1 MTEKNTSLSWTD
13 LAKKVVT
20 TGLGS
25 ASFARDMVLN
35 GEFQREIVAS
45 ILTKLEKRKEDV
57 LDILAKEVS
66 KFLGKIN
73 VSEEVAKALQGLVIH
88 LNASIDFNKKA
99 HGKGVTP
106 RVQVLKAKTV
116 KKK

>member
-45 ILTKLEKRKEDV
+45 ILTKLE
-57 LDILAKEVS
+57 IC
-66 KFLGKIN
+66 
-73 VSEEVAKALQGLVIH
+73 
-88 LNASIDFNKKA
+88 
-99 HGKGVTP
+99 
-106 RVQVLKAKTV
+106 VQDLPLEGGCAIIGCL
-116 KKK
+116 